1 MVARWLLVLFLVI
14 SAAALWWPDPFQAVT
29 GSQLSGLIFV
39 AMFFIGAMLPPEE
52 IRGVARRWPSVLS
65 GTAVQYL
72 SMPLLA
78 YLFGTIWQLN
88 EADFFGIILVGCV
101 PGAMASN
108 VITINARGNASY
120 SVGLTTLA
128 TLLSPV
134 AVPVTMGL
142 ALQRWDD
149 AQRQLLLD
157 AAVTLLWSVVLPVIL
172 GFITAR
178 VWRSQAARLVQIG
191 PAVANLAILWVIATV
206 IAKNRDYLQLDPALV
221 SALVCVNVSGYAAGY
236 LGGYLIR
243 LDEPMRRALTVEV
256 GMQNAGLGS
265 VLALRL
271 FDDERVAVAPA
282 LYMFGC
288 MLTGTLLAQA
298 WAWRDDR
305 AA

>member
-1 MVARWLLVLFLVI
+1 
-14 SAAALWWPDPFQAVT
+14 
-29 GSQLSGLIFV
+29 
-39 AMFFIGAMLPPEE
+39 
-52 IRGVARRWPSVLS
+52 
-65 GTAVQYL
+65 
-72 SMPLLA
+72 
-78 YLFGTIWQLN
+78 
-88 EADFFGIILVGCV
+88 
-101 PGAMASN
+101 
-108 VITINARGNASY
+108 
-120 SVGLTTLA
+120 
-128 TLLSPV
+128 
-134 AVPVTMGL
+134 
-142 ALQRWDD
+142 
-149 AQRQLLLD
+149 
-157 AAVTLLWSVVLPVIL
+157 
-172 GFITAR
+172 
-178 VWRSQAARLVQIG
+178 
-191 PAVANLAILWVIATV
+191 VIATV
-206 IAKNRDYLQLDPALV
+206 IAKNRDYLQLDLALV